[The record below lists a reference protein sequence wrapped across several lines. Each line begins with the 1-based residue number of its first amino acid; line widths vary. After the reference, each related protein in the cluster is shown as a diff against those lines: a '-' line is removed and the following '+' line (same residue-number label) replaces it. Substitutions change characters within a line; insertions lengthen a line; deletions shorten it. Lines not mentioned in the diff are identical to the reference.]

1 MANVERYVLEE
12 DEELQFHVQIPE
24 KQSITIELTH
34 GTAEVFGFEL
44 QKEQQYRFQDG
55 AKFSIFTFHGCT
67 INVQGPCIPIK
78 SKDHPM
84 IMYLQVHA
92 TLEKLR
98 KLADESSKQ
107 PEEKEWT
114 GGPTVMI
121 VGPTD
126 VGKSTLCRLL
136 LNYAVRMGRRPVFVD
151 LDVGQ
156 GSISLP
162 GKLSTKCREINVVAD
177 DEKLIPRKKISS
189 NQISSFT
196 FQFFNCTKNC
206 HVNVN

>member
-55 AKFSIFTFHGCT
+55 AKFSIYTFHGCT

-98 KLADESSKQ
+98 KVADESSKNT
-107 PEEKEWT
+107 EEKEWT
-114 GGPTVMI
+114 SGPTVMI

-151 LDVGQ
+151 LDCGQ

-162 GKLSTKCREINVVAD
+162 GKSS
-177 DEKLIPRKKISS
+177 KISRLRQCGNS
-189 NQISSFT
+189 RIFFANQNLQTCSG
-196 FQFFNCTKNC
+196 
-206 HVNVN
+206 